1 MVVPVSKSESGRSI
15 PVILAKTA
23 SVGLSLLRGWSSWQL
38 GVSRRWVGQ
47 TAWSRDGSYT
57 RQAIVIVNTIYMR
70 LYEYR
75 GSAGAIALA
84 TFGFSRSRS
93 RGVGWIEP
101 GFSRV
106 PHKMNL
112 AEPGDKVP

>member
-57 RQAIVIVNTIYMR
+57 RQAIVIVNTIYMSKEVRPGPLLWLR
-70 LYEYR
+70 LASVEVDR
-75 GSAGAIALA
+75 LESGGFFRSSSQEQAGR
-84 TFGFSRSRS
+84 T
-93 RGVGWIEP
+93 W
-101 GFSRV
+101 
-106 PHKMNL
+106 
-112 AEPGDKVP
+112 

>member
-1 MVVPVSKSESGRSI
+1 MVYLYYEGGVVGSWG
-15 PVILAKTA
+15 
-23 SVGLSLLRGWSSWQL
+23 SVAAGLVKQL
-38 GVSRRWVGQ
+38 GLG
-47 TAWSRDGSYT
+47 TDLNT